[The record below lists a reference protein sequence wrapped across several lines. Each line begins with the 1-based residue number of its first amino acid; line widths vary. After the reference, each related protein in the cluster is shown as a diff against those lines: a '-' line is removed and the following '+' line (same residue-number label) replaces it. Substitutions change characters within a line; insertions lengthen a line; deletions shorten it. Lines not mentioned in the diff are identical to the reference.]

1 MNLQDVLDAFN
12 LQASPEQLSGGSRPT
27 FKVGNAVLKRV
38 EETSLENNHSPE
50 LIEWIAAFSQALK
63 QDGFRFPKALQTK
76 EGKWITPDGWTAWTV
91 IAGRHSTKEDVAGV
105 IEGIVAFHQ
114 ALAGIPKHPLMDE
127 NQTAWGKADR
137 WCWGAKPEHI
147 HPVVEPLV
155 KTFYE
160 LRRPVEGL
168 KSQLIHG
175 DLSLANILIAPH
187 LPPAFLD
194 LSPFWRPVEF
204 AVGMYANWV
213 GPRQSDVSVLKY
225 FQHIQAFD
233 QMVLRASIR
242 MLLVMHVVEY
252 VEDWETCSEK
262 QAAELVINYVQ
273 EKKR

>member
-91 IAGRHSTKEDVAGV
+91 VAGRHSTKEDVAGV

-204 AVGMYANWV
+204 AVGMYANRV
-213 GPRQSDVSVLKY
+213 GPRQRYVSVLKY

>member
-1 MNLQDVLDAFN
+1 M
-12 LQASPEQLSGGSRPT
+12 
-27 FKVGNAVLKRV
+27 GNVVLKCV
-38 EETSLENNHSPE
+38 KETSLENNHSLE
-50 LIEWIAAFSQALK
+50 LIEWIAEFSQSLK
-63 QDGFRFPKALQTK
+63 QDGFRFPRALQTR

-91 IAGRHSTKEDVAGV
+91 VEGRHSTGEDVAGV

-114 ALAGIPKHPLMDE
+114 ALAGIPKNPLMDE

-137 WCWGAKPEHI
+137 WCWGEKPAHI

-155 KTFYE
+155 KTLYE

-194 LSPFWRPVEF
+194 LAPFWRPVEF
-204 AVGMYANWV
+204 ALVMYANWV

-233 QMVLRASIR
+233 QMLLRASIR
-242 MLLVMHVVEY
+242 MLLVMHVLGDLA
-252 VEDWETCSEK
+252 DWETCSEK
-262 QAAELVINYVQ
+262 QAAELVLNYLQ
-273 EKKR
+273 KRKR